1 MLKGIH
7 IASKHDQNISWSSHN
22 VLLYHVA
29 SFQKQNTFCC
39 ALLDYK
45 LINDLTSSSHTSYL
59 KSTYPPHP
67 HRVWQKCCQ
76 IHQLHGLARPA
87 AVSSKTSTPGHR
99 LMLKQQFQGFTK
111 EYGLYEVSLVRELL
125 KVCYLQYVV
134 WSYCMYI
141 YIYMLILSMIYVASE
156 GWPSLLKEIDDFF
169 QSRQNMHPIP
179 HFLMTPPRRWCEL
192 HWPFVIPN
200 LEPQLPGQN
209 PQQLVEIND
218 ICKGV

>member
-141 YIYMLILSMIYVASE
+141 YICSYYLWYMLHQ
-156 GWPSLLKEIDDFF
+156 KDDHH
-169 QSRQNMHPIP
+169 S
-179 HFLMTPPRRWCEL
+179 
-192 HWPFVIPN
+192 
-200 LEPQLPGQN
+200 
-209 PQQLVEIND
+209 
-218 ICKGV
+218 